1 MLGHVE
7 YSKSQRNID
16 CASRPASRLHLAKRD
31 RGFLQFSGY
40 STAACR
46 SNCFMGFYLAILPN
60 KIVAR
65 KID

>member
-1 MLGHVE
+1 MLRRVKCV
-7 YSKSQRNID
+7 KSQRNID
-16 CASRPASRLHLAKRD
+16 FALRPASRLHLAKRD